1 MKKVVVVGLMVVA
14 ALAVLTTGVAFA
26 QASQP
31 PAPRGG
37 GGMGPGGGFGPMR
50 LSAADGEEGPLHE
63 YMVNAMAAALGI
75 SADDFETRH
84 EAGETAYQI
93 ALDEGFTADKIP
105 TLLRDARLKAW
116 SAAAAD
122 GVVSQEQADWMKSR
136 PFGMGTGNCDGAGQR
151 MGSGMGG
158 WRFQQSNP

>member
-14 ALAVLTTGVAFA
+14 ALAVLTTGMAFA
-26 QASQP
+26 QAPQP

-50 LSAADGEEGPLHE
+50 FSADGEESPLHE

-93 ALDEGFTADKIP
+93 ALDEGFSADKIP

-136 PFGMGTGNCDGAGQR
+136 RFGMGTGNCDGTGQR
-151 MGSGMGG
+151 MGGRMGG